1 MLSLGVRVIYG
12 QTARV
17 TVFLIEVEV
26 VLNCFII
33 LWKFVIQ
40 MCLY

>member
-1 MLSLGVRVIYG
+1 MRVIYG

-26 VLNCFII
+26 VVIFFYNFIR
-33 LWKFVIQ
+33 L
-40 MCLY
+40 